1 MSQDFSI
8 TLLGTATMTTNK
20 LTDRPLIT
28 LCRGQHYTVLDL
40 MRQLI
45 GSEST
50 PQMVTERRQLVQNLR
65 QRLSRHLQLMR
76 HVFFPPL
83 HRMAQVDQ
91 VLGRRVKQFENAMN
105 ALLPRLTTFI
115 HASERDPQSIDF
127 REARSIMGLLKANFE
142 QQQRHLH
149 VLYMRHVPKGME
161 QHQLQIFRNRLMA
174 TVNKNGPARDTV
186 SAPIKI
192 APQSVPPAPE
202 PSQSRQTAIHPVRV
216 NHLNE
221 RRASLWA
228 LERDA
233 ITRPVFPGEE
243 LDPMLGAVGQ

>member
-1 MSQDFSI
+1 
-8 TLLGTATMTTNK
+8 MTTHKLANK

-28 LCRGQHYTVLDL
+28 LCRGQHYNVLDL
-40 MRQLI
+40 LRQLI
-45 GSEST
+45 KSESS
-50 PQMVTERRQLVQNLR
+50 PESEAERRKIVQNLR

-91 VLGRRVKQFENAMN
+91 MLGRRVKHFEDAMN
-105 ALLPRLTTFI
+105 ALLPRVTTFI
-115 HASERDPQSIDF
+115 HASERYPQRIDF

-161 QHQLQIFRNRLMA
+161 QHQLKVFRDRLMA
-174 TVNKNGPARDTV
+174 TVAKHGPARDTV
-186 SAPIKI
+186 SAPVKI
-192 APQSVPPAPE
+192 SPQPAATPPAPA
-202 PSQSRQTAIHPVRV
+202 QSRQTAIHPVRV
-216 NHLNE
+216 SHLNE
-221 RRASLWA
+221 RRASLHA
-228 LERDA
+228 LEREA
-233 ITRPVFPGEE
+233 ITRPVFPEDM